1 MEDDNKIAPIGFFT
15 SQIFKAQKHT
25 IFKKITLKKETKD
38 KIVPLSTLFP

>member
-15 SQIFKAQKHT
+15 PQIFKAQRHT
-25 IFKKITLKKETKD
+25 MLKKFTLKKETKD